1 MAGFRK
7 AKAEQAAL
15 KLGIYAPPGGGKTF
29 TSLLFAEGL
38 AKLTGKRIAF
48 CDTERGTDFYSQ
60 AVKTRR
66 VHPEA
71 FDFDAL
77 YTRSLSELNAA
88 CKGLDT
94 NEYGVL
100 VIDSITHFWQAAIQ
114 AYGGR
119 QTSVGSIPMH
129 AWGKLK
135 KPYKEL
141 MDFFLSTPLHAIIC
155 GRQGTE
161 YATDP
166 ESEELRAIGLK
177 MKAEGETPFEPHI
190 LMRMESIKPKHTNEI
205 ADIVAYVEKDRTG
218 VLAGRSFMN
227 PTFETMIVPILPLL
241 GSETQAQMLTGDA
254 AAAVDAEAAIQ
265 AEAERATFSAE
276 TLKEMGARIDLAK
289 TEKEL
294 KGIGSELTSA
304 LKSKMLVEDVGALR
318 EKYLAKQTEFNP
330 GKTPK

>member
-1 MAGFRK
+1 
-7 AKAEQAAL
+7 
-15 KLGIYAPPGGGKTF
+15 
-29 TSLLFAEGL
+29 
-38 AKLTGKRIAF
+38 
-48 CDTERGTDFYSQ
+48 
-60 AVKTRR
+60 
-66 VHPEA
+66 
-71 FDFDAL
+71 
-77 YTRSLSELNAA
+77 
-88 CKGLDT
+88 
-94 NEYGVL
+94 
-100 VIDSITHFWQAAIQ
+100 
-114 AYGGR
+114 
-119 QTSVGSIPMH
+119 MH